1 MHRLCLT
8 VMALLVGAA
17 VSNAYAQPVTPGIVS
32 SPCPP
37 PDPAAEARLKA
48 IDDLFMTPAA
58 SPEVFWAD
66 FAKLQATVPAGDAER
81 NRARQL
87 SDWPNLCRYKATTG
101 RSPMD
106 RALAPSSWATRSP
119 TNGGQLP
126 PRRCISNPAA
136 STRGSGYRG
145 GSMPTAPINPAAPRG
160 RACRRSECPQRSAS
174 TAGALAAR
182 ACRPPGA
189 CSNPMTQT
197 ALMPVACANIR
208 LVEPSAL
215 AVPVGEADDV
225 V

>member
-17 VSNAYAQPVTPGIVS
+17 VSNASAQPVTPGIVS

-87 SDWPNLCRYKATTG
+87 SDWPNLCRYKATNGTLADG
-101 RSPMD
+101 PRPRAVFMGDSITDKWGPTSTAPMYLRSGSVHPWIRLSRRLDAHSAD
-106 RALAPSSWATRSP
+106 RSGSTSRPCMSPVRMPSAFCFHSGSF
-119 TNGGQLP
+119 GGQ
-126 PRRCISNPAA
+126 SM
-136 STRGSGYRG
+136 STTWRLFQS
-145 GSMPTAPINPAAPRG
+145 
-160 RACRRSECPQRSAS
+160 
-174 TAGALAAR
+174 
-182 ACRPPGA
+182 
-189 CSNPMTQT
+189 MTQT